1 MWGKALT
8 FWFILCYLLIGSG
21 IVPQISEAELDQ
33 QFVPQFG
40 PFIQIWDDAG
50 DNFSP
55 SVAYNPIHDEYLVVW
70 VTKQGEFSWD
80 IWGRRLRGDGSLIPN
95 GWFNIDSIAGSH
107 LVDPALVY
115 NPHTDQYLVVYTA
128 EIATNDHNI
137 WGKLVN
143 WNGGL
148 SSRLFIDDRPLE
160 QSDPAL
166 VYNNQEHQYLI
177 AYSDWQASGSVNV
190 YLQTLDENGNGIDN
204 AVIVSGSGEYR
215 GSPDVAYDAEF
226 NRYLIVYG
234 NVGSYSPRI
243 LGKTISADL
252 GSLSPE
258 FHYND
263 DGYDGRYPKIA
274 CSKNECLVVW
284 SIGFKSV
291 DVKARRVSRDA
302 TPLGPNGGFEISRP
316 IQDVNQGDPS
326 VSIFNPW
333 GYLVTWNLHLTTW
346 GTDNG
351 DVYGRV
357 VDFGKDQPMGSGFPI
372 DNRQYFEGD
381 SSLAC
386 DPNGRCLLVDS
397 HNPLQY
403 PAGDKEVNG
412 RLIYTL
418 RNFIPLCMR

>member
-8 FWFILCYLLIGSG
+8 FLFILCYLLIGSG

-50 DNFSP
+50 DNVNP
-55 SVAYNPIHDEYLVVW
+55 SVAYNPLHDEYLVVW

-80 IWGRRLRGDGSLIPN
+80 IWGRRLRGDGSPIPD
-95 GWFNIDSIAGSH
+95 GWFNIDNVAGLH

-128 EIATNDHNI
+128 EISINDHDI

-148 SSRLFIDDRPLE
+148 SSRLYIDNRSLK
-160 QSDPAL
+160 QTDPAV

-190 YLQTLDENGNGIDN
+190 YLQTLNENGSGIDN
-204 AVIVSGSGEYR
+204 AAIVSGSGEYR
-215 GSPDVAYDAEF
+215 GFPDVAYDAEY
-226 NRYLIVYG
+226 NRYLIVYSNEG
-234 NVGSYSPRI
+234 PFLPRI
-243 LGKTISADL
+243 LGKTVSADL
-252 GSLSPE
+252 SSFSPD

-263 DGYDGRYPKIA
+263 DNVLGYEAEISCGLKD
-274 CSKNECLVVW
+274 CLVVW
-284 SIGFKSV
+284 SGGFAGY
-291 DVKARRVSRDA
+291 VKARRVSHDA
-302 TPLGPNGGFEISRP
+302 TPLGPTGGFEIAGVIKDV
-316 IQDVNQGDPS
+316 IQRNPN

-333 GYLVTWNLHLTTW
+333 GYLVTWDYFVTT
-346 GTDNG
+346 TADHG

-357 VDFGKDQPMGSGFPI
+357 VAFGRDKPMDLEFPI
-372 DNRQYFEGD
+372 DDRKYFEGD

-386 DPNGRCLLVDS
+386 DPTGSCLLVDK
-397 HNPLQY
+397 HNPLEY
-403 PAGDKEVNG
+403 PAGDYEING
-412 RLIYTL
+412 RLVLTL
-418 RNFIPLCMR
+418 RNFIPLIMR